1 MRAVTGEQ
9 ARRGAAWALA
19 AGVAAIAATV
29 SYSHIYALGRAYGGS
44 YLASRL
50 LPASVDLL
58 ILVGELMLL
67 HEADARGRR
76 TVSSWWRT
84 GWWRW

>member
-1 MRAVTGEQ
+1 MTGERV
-9 ARRGAAWALA
+9 RRGAAWTLA
-19 AGVAAIAATV
+19 SGVAAIAAVV

-44 YLASRL
+44 YLAARL
-50 LPASVDLL
+50 LPLSVDLL

-76 TVSSWWRT
+76 TVSSWSRT
-84 GWWRW
+84 AWWRW

>member
-1 MRAVTGEQ
+1 MTGEQ
-9 ARRGAAWALA
+9 VRRGAAWTLA

-44 YLASRL
+44 YLAARL

-76 TVSSWWRT
+76 TVSSWSRT
-84 GWWRW
+84 AWWRW